1 VGGRE
6 VSYNYHNEQSVLNA
20 AKRYG
25 AFDKSDPFA
34 LARALCHIR
43 QGICRRE
50 YFAEAT
56 AFHKKGELVD
66 CFYDAEEHSTFGVG
80 GVVTTHYTNMVRP

>member
-1 VGGRE
+1 MK
-6 VSYNYHNEQSVLNA
+6 SDNYHNEQSVLKA
-20 AKRYG
+20 ATRYS

-43 QGICRRE
+43 QGICKRE
-50 YFAEAT
+50 FFHDAT

-80 GVVTTHYTNMVRP
+80 GVVTTHYTNMTRP